1 MVFKHSIRWCSIVIV
16 IIMLVSCVILSTAG
30 AANADSYKDISSGSW
45 YYDQVSYVL
54 SKGLFYGISDT
65 QFSPDTDMTRGMFIT
80 VLGRMAGID
89 ESTYCKGTVNNSDVC
104 FRKGPGTSYEYY
116 SYLSEG
122 TALTITGENG
132 DWYAVTVG
140 SQSGYIYAKYV
151 SPSYHKFSDV
161 SYAQYYAG
169 YAIWAYENGIVSGY
183 GTAEEFA
190 PDLSITREQICKIL
204 NNYAHNIGIELNN
217 SENSYNFVDDTS
229 ISSWAYD
236 DVYAMLKSGI
246 VVGEQTSGGYN
257 FNPQKAATRAEV
269 AAMVCRFDKAIAAA
283 APSATPSPAA
293 TTTPTPTSSA
303 SVDQADTPATI
314 LDNKVSVH
322 GDTVKVGLFVKTASY
337 DTSVNSVT
345 LNNCEG
351 SSFEYGYL
359 DSNRHFVSQ
368 GTLSSGTLVI
378 TSDGS
383 TFTVQDGN
391 GSIVYNSSATF
402 ALHAVPDDADKGV
415 TKVNGLYRYY
425 GDFEFRQI
433 DSGSSYF
440 ALINVVNIEDYVK
453 GVIPWEFGNTWPLET
468 LKAAA
473 VATRTYVM
481 KALNTYSSY
490 GFDVLNNTS
499 SQVYNGRAITCV
511 ESYFAVTDEAADE
524 TANQYL
530 TYDGKLCTCLYSS
543 SDGGATEDCDHVFS
557 ENLAYLTGKIDPYEA
572 AIATIANNY
581 TYTITQ
587 KRTGSALTSFA
598 SDLGLGAIASDGI
611 RIDTYETTGNVK
623 SITITDINGNSYTIG
638 QSSSVSR
645 LNFLSRFGFTNY
657 SYRFTVS
664 YDASADSFT
673 ATRYGYGH
681 NVGMSQWGAYS
692 MAKNYAKDYQDI
704 LGFYYDGTHLQY
716 GEF

>member
-30 AANADSYKDISSGSW
+30 AVSAGNFTDLSSGSW

-54 SKGLFYGISDT
+54 SKGLFYGVSDT
-65 QFSPDTDMTRGMFIT
+65 EFSPNSDMTRGMFIT

-89 ESTYCKGTVNNSDVC
+89 ASTYCKGTVNNSDVC
-104 FRKGPGTSYEYY
+104 FRKGPGTSYGYY
-116 SYLSEG
+116 SFLSKG
-122 TALTITGENG
+122 TVLTITGEDG
-132 DWYAVTVG
+132 DWYAVKVG
-140 SQSGYIYAKYV
+140 SQAGYIYAKYV

-161 SYAQYYAG
+161 SYGQYYTG
-169 YAIWAYENGIVSGY
+169 YAIWAYEKGIVNGY
-183 GTAEEFA
+183 GTAEAFA

-204 NNYAHNIGIELNN
+204 NNYAHIAGTKLNN
-217 SENSYNFVDDTS
+217 SGNNYNFVDDTS

-236 DVYAMLKSGI
+236 DVYAMLKFGI
-246 VVGEQTSGGYN
+246 VVGEQTSEGYY
-257 FNPQKAATRAEV
+257 FYPQEAATRAEV
-269 AAMVCRFDKAIAAA
+269 AAMVCRFDKAIAEAT
-283 APSATPSPAA
+283 PSATASPIVTA
-293 TTTPTPTSSA
+293 TPMPTPSS

-314 LDNKVSVH
+314 LDSKAYVH
-322 GDTVKVGLFVKTASY
+322 GDTVKIGLFVKTASY

-345 LNNCEG
+345 LNNCQG
-351 SSFEYGYL
+351 NSFEYGYL

-383 TFTVQDGN
+383 NFTVRDGDGN
-391 GSIVYNSSATF
+391 AVYNSSAAF
-402 ALHAVPDDADKGV
+402 VLHAVPDSGNKGV
-415 TKVNGLYRYY
+415 TKVNNLYRYF

-433 DSGSSYF
+433 GSSSCF

-453 GVIPWEFGNTWPLET
+453 GVIPWEFGSTWPLET

-473 VATRTYVM
+473 VAARTYVM
-481 KALNTYSSY
+481 KAWNTYSSY
-490 GFDVLNNTS
+490 GFDVLNNSS
-499 SQVYNGRAITCV
+499 SQVYKGRNITCA
-511 ESYFAVTDEAADE
+511 ESYFAVSDEAVDE
-524 TANQYL
+524 TVNQYL
-530 TYDGKLCTCLYSS
+530 TYDGKLCTCFYFS
-543 SDGGATEDCDHVFS
+543 SDGGATEDCGHVFS
-557 ENLAYLTGKIDPYEA
+557 ENLAYLIGKIDPYEA
-572 AIATIANNY
+572 AIADTANNY

-587 KRTGSALTSFA
+587 KRTGSALTSLA
-598 SDLGLGAIASDGI
+598 SDLGLGTIANDGI

-623 SITITDINGNSYTIG
+623 SITITDVNGNSYTID
-638 QSSSVSR
+638 QASSASR
-645 LNFLSRFGFTNY
+645 WSFLNHFGFTCY

-664 YDASADSFT
+664 YDASTDSFT
-673 ATRYGYGH
+673 VTRYGYGH

-704 LGFYYDGTHLQY
+704 LGFYYVGTHLQY